1 MAKKEEE
8 RRVSLRIP
16 ESLALEIQVSIS
28 KNGMSFTEFLRRACR
43 EKLQREK
50 DENQLQESESLYLSK
65 KQIEALKHALQL
77 PDVREII
84 LEIVENRI
92 K

>member
-28 KNGMSFTEFLRRACR
+28 KNGMTFTEFLRRACR

>member
-16 ESLALEIQVSIS
+16 ESLALEIEVLIS
-28 KNGMSFTEFLRRACR
+28 KKGMSFTEFLRRACR

-50 DENQLQESESLYLSK
+50 DENQLRESESLYLSK

-84 LEIVENRI
+84 LEIVEKRI